1 MNKLVDQL
9 RLSVD
14 IEASWARA
22 YGNQAIIAILTG
34 DAHGATSQAK
44 QAAFFARRH
53 ATACEALAM
62 LEAKVA

>member
-1 MNKLVDQL
+1 MKLIEEIK
-9 RLSVD
+9 LSVD

-44 QAAFFARRH
+44 QAVFFARRH
-53 ATACEALAM
+53 ATAREALSL

>member
-1 MNKLVDQL
+1 MKLIEEIK
-9 RLSVD
+9 LSVD

-53 ATACEALAM
+53 ATACEALAL
-62 LEAKVA
+62 LESRNAA